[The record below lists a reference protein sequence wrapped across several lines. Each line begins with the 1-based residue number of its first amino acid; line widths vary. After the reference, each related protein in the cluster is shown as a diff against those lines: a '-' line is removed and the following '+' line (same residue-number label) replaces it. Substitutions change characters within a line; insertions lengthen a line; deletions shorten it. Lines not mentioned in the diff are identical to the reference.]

1 MNALRWLLI
10 SSVLA
15 VTVQAATLENL
26 TLENG
31 TRVRRFAWGAYT
43 VTMRHFLNPKLADS
57 VQVTRRD
64 GRVLLEVRGT
74 GLLSG
79 TDSGESGEALEDFT
93 GDGQPELHLLAW
105 SGGAYCCYTD
115 LLFQQS
121 KTGVRNVLVF
131 NGRLANLGKGKVQS
145 VSRPPRLLLENDAIN
160 FVNGS
165 THGPSTRLVLEWRGD
180 RFVDAT
186 RAFPALQMRRALEYR
201 RALIAKRSWNNITGD
216 DLLSGYY
223 ASAWLAGLGASA
235 RRWLIA
241 QGHGTW
247 LRAHQRQIEQV
258 LERQRVWVDR
268 RPFFYVR

>member
-15 VTVQAATLENL
+15 VTVQAATF
-26 TLENG
+26 ENG
-31 TRVRRFAWGAYT
+31 TQVRRFEWGAYT
-43 VTMRHFLNPKLADS
+43 VTMRRFLNPKLADS

-64 GRVLLEVRGT
+64 RRVLLEVRGA
-74 GLLSG
+74 GLLTG
-79 TDSGESGEALEDFT
+79 TDSGEAGKALEDFT

-115 LLFQQS
+115 LLFQQT
-121 KTGVRNVLVF
+121 KMGVRNILVF
-131 NGRLANLGKGKVQS
+131 EGRLANLGKGAVQPAS
-145 VSRPPRLLLENDAIN
+145 QPPRLLLENDAIQFIN
-160 FVNGS
+160 CS
-165 THGPSTRLVLEWRGD
+165 THGPSTRLVLEWQGD

-186 RAFPALQMRRALEYR
+186 RAFPALQIQRALEYR
-201 RALIAKRSWNNITGD
+201 KAIEGKRDFQGIIGD

-235 RRWLIA
+235 KGWLIA

-247 LRAHQRQIEQV
+247 LMAHGREIERV
-258 LERQRVWVDR
+258 LEQRRVWVDR
-268 RPFFYVR
+268 RSLLYVR